1 MSVSTF
7 FVSEAS
13 LRNLKQGAQ
22 RRGRALGISSSHLS
36 EAIAASLGYKTHAAL
51 RAALADHA
59 TAEAQKPSN
68 GQLVRRLR
76 QLGYQAPEDLELLPE
91 LDRSYTPFK
100 SFPLGAKRG
109 VRWWAWRNLMVAA
122 INAGLEQRL
131 FGLAPSDNWWPGGA
145 PDSYKC
151 VRSSYRF
158 VIDGEPAIAS
168 VDAIS
173 GDELS
178 ISVILNP
185 KRGDM
190 QPEWYCGLRDGD
202 AVAHGWLERRL
213 GAWIQDGG
221 ESFSCK
227 RATQS
232 RIAELAIEPAGY
244 SDQGSFF
251 M

>member
-13 LRNLKQGAQ
+13 LRNLEQGAQ

-51 RAALADHA
+51 RAALAGHA

-109 VRWWAWRNLMVAA
+109 VCWWAWRNLMVAA

-158 VIDGEPAIAS
+158 VIDGEPATAS

-190 QPEWYCGLRDGD
+190 QPEWYCGVGADGKLT
-202 AVAHGWLERRL
+202 H
-213 GAWIQDGG
+213 
-221 ESFSCK
+221 
-227 RATQS
+227 
-232 RIAELAIEPAGY
+232 PA
-244 SDQGSFF
+244 D
-251 M
+251 

>member
-7 FVSEAS
+7 FFSEAA
-13 LRNLKQGAQ
+13 LRNLKRGAQ
-22 RRGRALGISSSHLS
+22 RRGRAWGISSSHLS
-36 EAIAASLGYKTHAAL
+36 EGIAASLGFNTYAAL
-51 RAALADHA
+51 RAALAGNP

-68 GQLVRRLR
+68 SQLVQRLR
-76 QLGYQAPEDLELLPE
+76 QLGYDVPESLELLPE
-91 LDRSYTPFK
+91 FDRSYSPFK
-100 SFPLGAKRG
+100 SFPLRTKRG

-145 PDSYKC
+145 PDSHKC
-151 VRSSYRF
+151 GRSSYHF
-158 VIDGEPAIAS
+158 VVDGVPAVAS

-185 KRGDM
+185 KRLDIEP
-190 QPEWYCGLRDGD
+190 QWFRGLNDGD

-227 RATQS
+227 RAMQS
-232 RIAELAIEPAGY
+232 RIAELVIEPAGY